1 MLRKILQIFQK
12 RVPDETDLNQYKGL
26 AEEWYADREKN
37 LSWCTITNV
46 MHQIVCH
53 IPAYFCDPRGT
64 KSVLDISSNGLE
76 SQNKDFRE
84 QSKFFIFVGLI
95 FKYKIFSDW
104 FKKGDEQLRA
114 TVSLFN
120 MLVRARVRLIW
131 PYRYQYRYGHTE
143 IQQTNTDIPFQNL
156 YQTDTDI
163 CFEIHIKPITI
174 WFHISRYWYRYL
186 L

>member
-131 PYRYQYRYGHTE
+131 PYRYGHTD
-143 IQQTNTDIPFQNL
+143 IQQTNNNTYTPFQDL
-156 YQTDTDI
+156 YQTDTDTNI
-163 CFEIHIKPITI
+163 CFDT
-174 WFHISRYWYRYL
+174 
-186 L
+186 